1 MKRAATLIMACMLS
15 VSLTGGCA
23 NIQNDSTRTKT
34 EGTLTGAGLGAALG
48 AGLGA
53 IFGGNTKSTL
63 IGAAIGAGVGSL
75 GGYFVGKHIA
85 DKKSEYASYEDW
97 LDACIQ
103 DTEKLNADMAGYNAQ
118 LSKDV
123 AALDKE
129 SKALAAKYKKQA
141 ASRDQMRAELK
152 KVQALQKDSSDN
164 IANLEKDIVKRRE
177 ASADAKAN
185 GQGKKAKKLDAEIA
199 SLSKQINEM
208 KAYNK
213 RLANISV
220 RLSV

>member
-1 MKRAATLIMACMLS
+1 MLS

-23 NIQNDSTRTKT
+23 NIQDDGTRTKT
-34 EGTLTGAGLGAALG
+34 EGTLTGAGVGAALG

-53 IFGGNTKSTL
+53 IFGGNTKATL

-85 DKKSEYASYEDW
+85 DKKAEYASYEDW

-103 DTEKLNADMAGYNAQ
+103 DSEKLNADMRTYNDQ
-118 LSKDV
+118 LGKDV

-129 SKALAAKYKKQA
+129 SKALAAQYKKNA

-152 KVQALQKDSSDN
+152 KVQALQKDSGDN
-164 IANLEKDIVKRRE
+164 IARLEKDIAKRRE
-177 ASADAKAN
+177 AAADAKSH
-185 GQGKKAKKLDAEIA
+185 GQGARAKKMDAEIA
-199 SLSKQINEM
+199 KLSKQINEM

>member
-1 MKRAATLIMACMLS
+1 MKRTATFVLACLLS
-15 VSLTGGCA
+15 VSLAGGCA
-23 NIQNDSTRTKT
+23 NIKDDGTRTKT
-34 EGTLTGAGLGAALG
+34 EGTLTGAGVGAAIG

-53 IFGGNTKSTL
+53 IFGGNTKATL

-85 DKKSEYASYEDW
+85 DKKAEYASYEDW
-97 LDACIQ
+97 LDACIA
-103 DTEKLNADMAGYNAQ
+103 DSEKLNEDMRNYNAQ
-118 LSKDV
+118 LGKDV

-129 SKALAAKYKKQA
+129 SRTLAAQYKKQA
-141 ASRDQMRAELK
+141 VSRDRLRAEQK

-164 IANLEKDIVKRRE
+164 IAKLEKDIVKRRE
-177 ASADAKAN
+177 AAADAKSN
-185 GQGKKAKKLDAEIA
+185 GQSERAKKMDAEIA
-199 SLSKQINEM
+199 RLAKQIDEM